1 MTIQNMRYI
10 IEIARCKSISKA
22 AKTLYMTQSAL
33 SNAVK
38 ETEEELGIQIFTR
51 TNHGVIL
58 SYDGEDFITY
68 CKEIVTKVDYVQERY
83 QKRAAQHTSF
93 SVSCQRLPFA
103 VRAFRSLVSELDEKI
118 YDLAFLELPFQ
129 EIFRA
134 VSNGR
139 SEIGIF
145 LFRDIQVPE
154 VRKSLYLH
162 ELNFTELAQPC
173 VYVFLREAHPLANH
187 GVLTEEDLKPYPF
200 VTFDQRTDIGLN
212 SEEIISFSNFEKYI
226 HVNDR
231 NTKLSLIRKSNAF
244 SVGIELPTGANSE
257 HGKKTA
263 HSLLAIPLQLQDR
276 IETVHVGYV
285 LSKNRT
291 VRKICLQYIEY
302 LLQECRSL

>member
-22 AKTLYMTQSAL
+22 AKALYMTQSAL

-68 CKEIVTKVDYVQERY
+68 CKEIVAKIDYVQERY
-83 QKRAAQHTSF
+83 QKRAAQQTSF
-93 SVSCQRLPFA
+93 SVACQHLPFA
-103 VRAFRSLVSELDEKI
+103 ARAFRSLVSELDEKI

-129 EIFRA
+129 EIFHA
-134 VSNGR
+134 VSNGQ

-145 LFRDIQVPE
+145 LFRDNQAPE

-162 ELNFTELAQPC
+162 ELTFTELAQPC
-173 VYVFLREAHPLANH
+173 VYVFLREGHPLSGH
-187 GVLTEEDLKPYPF
+187 QILTEKDLKPYPF
-200 VTFDQRTDIGLN
+200 VTFDQKNGIELAT
-212 SEEIISFSNFEKYI
+212 EEIISFSDFEKYI

-244 SVGIELPTGANSE
+244 SVGIGSPSKASQRAE
-257 HGKKTA
+257 KKTA

-285 LSKNRT
+285 LSKNRA
-291 VRKICLQYIEY
+291 VRKICRKYIEY
-302 LLQECRSL
+302 LLKECHSL

>member
-129 EIFRA
+129 EIFHA

-139 SEIGIF
+139 R
-145 LFRDIQVPE
+145 L
-154 VRKSLYLH
+154 
-162 ELNFTELAQPC
+162 
-173 VYVFLREAHPLANH
+173 EA
-187 GVLTEEDLKPYPF
+187 
-200 VTFDQRTDIGLN
+200 
-212 SEEIISFSNFEKYI
+212 
-226 HVNDR
+226 
-231 NTKLSLIRKSNAF
+231 LS
-244 SVGIELPTGANSE
+244 
-257 HGKKTA
+257 
-263 HSLLAIPLQLQDR
+263 
-276 IETVHVGYV
+276 
-285 LSKNRT
+285 
-291 VRKICLQYIEY
+291 ICHL
-302 LLQECRSL
+302 